1 MNDARR
7 FERVRPG
14 FVLPLAMT
22 FVVIAALVVA
32 SVFSYV
38 TTAARFT
45 RSAVIRDRCRFAA
58 QSAVEQAKLD
68 VQEGFSKFISDYF
81 SSVQIAPRR
90 ARAFNWFDTVSTDR
104 RTVGNPSPVRI
115 FGEDAMP
122 VSVDGCRVWVGIGDT
137 VEHEPNGAVAVVPI
151 VATAE
156 CEAPGGQTVSVTVA
170 EWVVFGTDQSKV
182 FDNAYFVN
190 NYGWMSGNFTIN
202 GEFRANGNVSLQRG
216 AVVNGFIYA
225 APNPE
230 VGAQGTVTISSSSIN
245 NQTDYRRNAGSRARY
260 DTGNLNELG
269 SYDAARS
276 SGTITAATYDS
287 RGNLTGGS
295 RTAGSPAKPIVNQT
309 QTIAGEL
316 STVDPVPMPFVSD
329 LSPYVVFAQDEGGS
343 LSYPSV
349 TYTDGTGASHTVP
362 GATINAH
369 RSLSE
374 AGPSGDASLAD
385 AGSVL
390 LVGTQSNPIRIN
402 GPVVIDGD
410 VIIRGFIT
418 GQGTIYA
425 GRNVHVI
432 GDIRYLNAPSWDH
445 AKTGDAA
452 TREQDANES
461 RDMLGLV
468 AKGNI
473 VVGDSTASTIA
484 NSVNDGSDIAY
495 ACDASDSLIG
505 YPSVLYTTSR
515 TTTSSRGRTTTT
527 TTGTF
532 NGDYTATE
540 QINGL
545 PSGTAA
551 PGGYD
556 SSSGKFGKVRTSTEK
571 YTVTEPRQQYVSLG
585 FGRGYYQTVYVD
597 VEKTRTVLTT
607 TYDRHFYETICDN
620 AIISSL
626 KSTSVGCID
635 AIMYNNHGIYGT
647 LGANFQINGALVCR
661 DEGLSANGGTFNWDM
676 RLRRKKNSQVVA
688 AMGLP
693 KGPGDPYSCRWM
705 ELPDKANP
713 VYRAAKGLTK

>member
-68 VQEGFSKFISDYF
+68 VQEGFSKFISDNF
-81 SSVQIAPRR
+81 SSIQIAPRR

-137 VEHEPNGAVAVVPI
+137 VEHEPDGAVAVVPI

-156 CEAPGGQTVSVTVA
+156 CDAPGGETVSVTVA

-202 GEFRANGNVSLQRG
+202 GEFRANGNVSLQGG
-216 AVVNGFIYA
+216 AIVNGFIYA
-225 APNPE
+225 APNSE
-230 VGAQGTVTISSSSIN
+230 VGAQGVVTISSSTIS
-245 NQTDYRRNAGSRARY
+245 NQSDYRRNAGSRARY

-295 RTAGSPAKPIVNQT
+295 MTAGNPAKAIVNQT
-309 QTIAGEL
+309 QTIAGQRT
-316 STVDPVPMPFVSD
+316 TVDPVPMPFVSD
-329 LSPYVVFAQDEGGS
+329 LNPYVEFAQDEGGT

-349 TYTDGTGASHTVP
+349 TYTDSTGTSRTVP

-369 RSLSE
+369 RSLSA

-410 VIIRGFIT
+410 VIIRGFVS

-432 GDIRYLNAPSWDH
+432 GDIRYVNAPSWGRNV
-445 AKTGDAA
+445 TGDAA
-452 TREQDANES
+452 RREHAANES
-461 RDMLGLV
+461 RDMLGIV
-468 AKGNI
+468 AKGNV
-473 VVGDSTASTIA
+473 VVGDSTSSSVAGNV
-484 NSVNDGSDIAY
+484 NSGSNIAY
-495 ACDASDSLIG
+495 SCDPSDSLIG
-505 YPSVLYTTSR
+505 YPSLSYSTTR
-515 TTTSSRGRTTTT
+515 TTSSRFGTTSTRTN
-527 TTGTF
+527 TF
-532 NGDYTATE
+532 NGDYTTTE
-540 QINGL
+540 QINGM
-545 PSGTAA
+545 PSDVAA

-556 SSSGKFGKVRTSTEK
+556 SSSGRFGKVRTKTEK
-571 YTVTEPRQQYVSLG
+571 YTVKETYQKYISTG
-585 FGRGYYQTVYVD
+585 FGRGYYQTVTED

-607 TYDRHFYETICDN
+607 TYDRRFYETVCDN
-620 AIISSL
+620 AIINSL
-626 KSTSVGCID
+626 KSTVGCID
-635 AIMYNNHGIYGT
+635 AIIYNNHGVFGS

-661 DEGLSANGGTFNWDM
+661 DEGLTANGGSFNWDM
-676 RLRRKKNSQVVA
+676 RLRRTKNSQVVD

>member
-1 MNDARR
+1 MNDAKG
-7 FERVRPG
+7 FARVRPG

-32 SVFSYV
+32 SVFGYV
-38 TTAARFT
+38 ASAARFT
-45 RSAVIRDRCRFAA
+45 REAVIRDRCRFAA
-58 QSAVEQAKLD
+58 QSVVEQAKLD
-68 VQEGFSKFISDYF
+68 VQEGFSKFISDNF
-81 SSVQIAPRR
+81 SSIQIAPRK

-137 VEHEPNGAVAVVPI
+137 VEHEPDGAVAVVPI

-156 CEAPGGQTVSVTVA
+156 CDAPGGKTVSVTVA

-202 GEFRANGNVSLQRG
+202 GEFRANGNVSLTQG

-225 APNPE
+225 APNSE
-230 VGAQGTVTISSSSIN
+230 VGAQGVVTVSSSSID
-245 NQTDYRRNAGSRARY
+245 NQSDYRRNAGSRSRY
-260 DTGNLNELG
+260 DTGNLDEMG

-276 SGTITAATYDS
+276 SGAITAATYDS

-295 RTAGSPAKPIVNQT
+295 RTAGNPAKAIVNQT
-309 QTIAGEL
+309 QTIAGQL

-329 LSPYVVFAQDEGGS
+329 LDPYVEFAQDEGGT

-349 TYTDGTGASHTVP
+349 TYTDSTGASRTVP

-369 RSLSE
+369 RSLAT

-410 VIIRGFIT
+410 VIIKGFVS

-432 GDIRYLNAPSWDH
+432 GDIRYANAPSWSH
-445 AKTGDAA
+445 NVTGDAA
-452 TREQDANES
+452 RREHASNES
-461 RDMLGLV
+461 RDMLGIV
-468 AKGNI
+468 AKGNV
-473 VVGDSTASTIA
+473 VVGDSTSSSIA
-484 NSVNDGSDIAY
+484 GNVNSGSNIAY
-495 ACDASDSLIG
+495 SCDPSDSLIG
-505 YPSVLYTTSR
+505 YPSLSYSTTRTTSTRYGTTQTR
-515 TTTSSRGRTTTT
+515 TN
-527 TTGTF
+527 TF

-540 QINGL
+540 QINGMA
-545 PSGTAA
+545 SGVAA

-556 SSSGKFGKVRTSTEK
+556 SASGRFGKVRTTTEK
-571 YTVTEPRQQYVSLG
+571 YTVTEPRQQYVALG
-585 FGRGYYQTVYVD
+585 YGRGYYQTVYVN

-607 TYDRHFYETICDN
+607 TYDRCFYETVCDN
-620 AIISSL
+620 AIINSL
-626 KSTSVGCID
+626 KSTVGCID
-635 AIMYNNHGIYGT
+635 AIIYNNHGVFGS

-661 DEGLSANGGTFNWDM
+661 DEGLTANGGTFNWDM
-676 RLRRKKNSQVVA
+676 RLRRTKNSQVVD

-705 ELPDKANP
+705 ELPDQVNP
-713 VYRAAKGLTK
+713 VYRAAKGISR

>member
-1 MNDARR
+1 MNSGFR
-7 FERVRPG
+7 FSRGRPG

-22 FVVIAALVVA
+22 FVVIAALIVSAVFGYVA
-32 SVFSYV
+32 
-38 TTAARFT
+38 TAARFT
-45 RSAVIRDRCRFAA
+45 RTAVIRDRCRLAA

-68 VQEGFSKFISDYF
+68 VQEGFSKFISDNF
-81 SSVQIAPRR
+81 SSIQIAPRR
-90 ARAFNWFDTVSTDR
+90 ARAFNWFDTVSADR
-104 RTVGNPSPVRI
+104 RTVGSPSPVRI
-115 FGEDAMP
+115 FGEYPMP
-122 VSVDGCRVWVGIGDT
+122 VSVDGCRVWVGVGDT
-137 VEHEPNGAVAVVPI
+137 VEHEPDSAVAVVPI
-151 VATAE
+151 IATAE
-156 CEAPGGQTVSVTVA
+156 FDAPGGQTVSATVS

-190 NYGWMSGNFTIN
+190 NFGWMSGNFTIN
-202 GEFRANGNVSLQRG
+202 GEFRANGNVSLQGG

-225 APNPE
+225 APNPAI
-230 VGAQGTVTISSSSIN
+230 GAAGTVTVSSSSIY
-245 NQTDYRRNAGSRARY
+245 NQADYRRNAGSRARY
-260 DTGNLNELG
+260 DTGNLNEIG
-269 SYDAARS
+269 SYDAAMS
-276 SGTITAATYDS
+276 SGNIIAATYDS

-295 RTAGSPAKPIVNQT
+295 RTAGNPAKAIVNQT
-309 QTIAGEL
+309 QMIAGER

-329 LSPYVVFAQDEGGS
+329 LTPYVDFARDEGGS

-349 TYTDGTGASHTVP
+349 SYRDSTGATRTVP

-369 RSLSE
+369 RSLAE

-410 VIIRGFIT
+410 VIIKGFVS

-432 GDIRYLNAPSWDH
+432 GDIRYVNAPSWNH
-445 AKTGDAA
+445 NANAA
-452 TREQDANES
+452 TARNEHAVNEG

-473 VVGDSTASTIA
+473 VVGDSTSSSITK
-484 NSVNDGSDIAY
+484 SVNDGSNIAY
-495 ACDASDSLIG
+495 SCDPSDSLIG
-505 YPSVLYTTSR
+505 YPSQDYTT
-515 TTTSSRGRTTTT
+515 TKTTSSRYGTTSTR
-527 TTGTF
+527 TGTF

-545 PSGTAA
+545 ASGAAA

-556 SSSGKFGKVRTSTEK
+556 SSSGKFGKVRTRTET
-571 YTVTEPRQQYVSLG
+571 YTVMETTQKYVSQG
-585 FGRGYYQTVYVD
+585 WGRGYYQTVTEPVT
-597 VEKTRTVLTT
+597 KTRTILSNS
-607 TYDRHFYETICDN
+607 YDRHFYETVCDN

-626 KSTSVGCID
+626 LSSVGCID
-635 AIMYNNHGIYGT
+635 AIMYNNHGVFGT

-676 RLRRKKNSQVVA
+676 RLRRRAGSQVVD

-693 KGPGDPYSCRWM
+693 KGPGDPYTCRWM
-705 ELPDKANP
+705 EIPDRANP
-713 VYRAAKGLTK
+713 VYRAAKGLVR